1 MQTLIAAQ
9 SKHAD
14 SDSRTEGPVL
24 TCQDTQKLERAAKD
38 TRAEMVAYTAC
49 KLVIIWLN
57 DIRISLYKAGD
68 RGLSDQ
74 LILSTLFG

>member
-49 KLVIIWLN
+49 KLVII
-57 DIRISLYKAGD
+57 
-68 RGLSDQ
+68 
-74 LILSTLFG
+74 